1 MNARV
6 SLLVLVVFTFM
17 AIWDADRQ
25 GKAMKSVH
33 APQPMNWH
41 LPLPAP
47 GDELATMATPILPSP
62 ADVQIAMHEVSGADS
77 TSESTGTPVH
87 VEPTVVTEENF
98 TEQEMVTIEETQVE
112 SVASQTSPAPAEK
125 TEPVEETVSG
135 PATPSITVEISE
147 PVVTETIETDAGAT
161 PVSLPV
167 NESVPLASEI
177 PENLQVVDP
186 AMNERILN
194 LSRSALAIH
203 EQNLRPINP
212 ELTPDDSE
220 EHTVQSMPV
229 VDTLITESKADEVPV
244 AGTPNADGQT
254 VSEKSGEAAVE
265 YLPVPRDL
273 ASGTWQ
279 LISQDGEMIEITI
292 TRSEQTASE
301 QPVRNKYA
309 VGVNAQGKRWAFI
322 RVEKSAVAD
331 SSKSEPQKPDAVPE
345 PARPVQKAATEF
357 FSPTAR

>member
-25 GKAMKSVH
+25 GKATKPVH

-47 GDELATMATPILPSP
+47 GDEMVTMATPILPSQ
-62 ADVQIAMHEVSGADS
+62 ADVEIAMQEVSGVDS

-87 VEPTVVTEENF
+87 VEPTVVAEENF
-98 TEQEMVTIEETQVE
+98 TDQAKVTIEETPVE
-112 SVASQTSPAPAEK
+112 SVASQTSPAPTEK
-125 TEPVEETVSG
+125 TEHVEETVSG
-135 PATPSITVEISE
+135 PATASMTEEIAE

-161 PVSLPV
+161 PVSLPA
-167 NESVPLASEI
+167 NESVPLASET

-186 AMNERILN
+186 VMNERILN
-194 LSRSALAIH
+194 LTRSALAIH

-220 EHTVQSMPV
+220 GHTVESMQA
-229 VDTLITESKADEVPV
+229 VDSLIIESKAYEVPV
-244 AGTPNADGQT
+244 VGKPNADDQA
-254 VSEKSGEAAVE
+254 VSEKSNEATVE

-292 TRSEQTASE
+292 TRSEQTAGD

-309 VGVNAQGKRWAFI
+309 VGVNAEGKRWAFI

-345 PARPVQKAATEF
+345 PARPVQKAATKF